1 MYNDYWDGEER
12 IRDDAYYHEV
22 ADKEILY
29 QQLMRRLAEEK
40 KRRARKFKEPD
51 RGQTS
56 LDQFSIER

>member
-1 MYNDYWDGEER
+1 MQSDYWDEQER

-29 QQLMRRLAEEK
+29 QQLMRRLAEER
-40 KRRARKFKEPD
+40 KRKARKFKDPE

-56 LDQFSIER
+56 LDNFYVER